1 MYHNMPILSE
11 SKLDKPLNEKQSLD
25 IELSLQNCIYNCS
38 LFRLP
43 SSLNPKKIGGISQ
56 NSVSPFVFN
65 LLMGFFRHCVW
76 QVI

>member
-1 MYHNMPILSE
+1 MPILFE
-11 SKLDKPLNEKQSLD
+11 SKLDKPLEGLNEKQSLD

-43 SSLNPKKIGGISQ
+43 SSLTPKKNWGISQ

-65 LLMGFFRHCVW
+65 LLMGVW